1 MTNQIVRIT
10 TIIDQYKGEL
20 SNELVKE
27 DKNDVKIKVL
37 KLRIKV
43 FEDKKKQMV
52 KLADKEKELF
62 EKSRTRKRGRAK
74 KSVTTK

>member
-1 MTNQIVRIT
+1 MTNQIVRISNK
-10 TIIDQYKGEL
+10 IDQYKGEL
-20 SNELVKE
+20 STELIKEEKNEI
-27 DKNDVKIKVL
+27 KIKVL

-43 FEDKKKQMV
+43 FEDRKKQMV

-74 KSVTTK
+74 KSITIK